1 MMHTIHMTKH
11 ISKLLAVVG
20 LAVLALLIVA
30 VLPLFAVAQEVPQS
44 RSEMEL
50 SFAPLVKQTSPS
62 VVNVYTQKR
71 VTSRVSPMEQF
82 FSGGVAPRE
91 RVQNSLGSGVIVG
104 ADGVIVT
111 NNHVVEGAESFRVV
125 LSDRREFPAELVL
138 ADERTDLAVLKIDTE
153 GARLPTL
160 PYADTRGSEVG
171 DLVLAIGNPF
181 GIGQTVTSGILSAT
195 ARTDVGI
202 SDYAFFLQT
211 DAAVNP
217 GNSGG
222 ALINTKGELV
232 GVNTAIF
239 SRSGGSNGIGFAIP
253 AEMVKRV
260 VNAAINEGTF
270 VRPWLG
276 LAGQAVSYD
285 IAKAQGLSRPIGV
298 MVTEVYEGGP
308 ADRAGL
314 RRGDLITDI
323 DGREVFDEK
332 GLKFL
337 AAIKSPGET
346 SELTLLRGGKSET
359 RIVKLAPPPGATEAD
374 VVLLDGETVFSG
386 ARVVELSP
394 RLAEEN
400 GLDPFQKGSGI
411 YIHSVLRRSVA
422 RNYFRP
428 GDIIRSVNG
437 VSTKSVKDLK
447 AALKP
452 ETRSWN
458 IELERNGRMIKGTVN
473 L

>member
-1 MMHTIHMTKH
+1 MMQTFPMTKH
-11 ISKLLAVVG
+11 ISKLLAVIG
-20 LAVLALLIVA
+20 LAVLTLLIVA
-30 VLPLFAVAQEVPQS
+30 VTPLFADGQEVPQN
-44 RSEMEL
+44 RAEMEL
-50 SFAPLVKQTSPS
+50 SFAPLVKLTSPS

-82 FSGGVAPRE
+82 FSGGVAPQE

-125 LSDRREFPAELVL
+125 LSDRREFAAELVL

-153 GARLPTL
+153 GAVLPTL
-160 PYADTRGSEVG
+160 PFADTRAAQVG

-222 ALINTKGELV
+222 ALVNTKGELV

-285 IAKAQGLSRPIGV
+285 IAKAQGLDRPIGV
-298 MVTEVYEGGP
+298 MVTEVYKDGP

-314 RRGDLITDI
+314 RRGDLVTDI

-346 SELTLLRGGKSET
+346 AELKLLRGGKIET
-359 RIVKLAPPPGATEAD
+359 KRVKLAPPPGATEAD
-374 VVLLDGETVFSG
+374 IVLLDGQNVFSG

-411 YIHSVLRRSVA
+411 YVHSVLRRSIA
-422 RNYFRP
+422 RNFFRP

-437 VSTKSVKDLK
+437 ISTKSVKDLDL
-447 AALKP
+447 ALEP
-452 ETRSWN
+452 QTRSWN
-458 IELERNGRMIKGTVN
+458 IELERNGRMIKGTVT

>member
-1 MMHTIHMTKH
+1 MMHIIPMTKH
-11 ISKLLAVVG
+11 ISKLLAVIG

-30 VLPLFAVAQEVPQS
+30 VLPLFSEAQDVPQS
-44 RSEMEL
+44 RAEMEL
-50 SFAPLVKQTSPS
+50 SFSPLVKQTSPS

-71 VTSRVSPMEQF
+71 VTSRISPMEQF
-82 FSGGVAPRE
+82 FSGGVAPQE

-222 ALINTKGELV
+222 ALVNTKGELV

-276 LAGQAVSYD
+276 LTGQAVSYD
-285 IAKAQGLSRPIGV
+285 IAKAQGLSRPVGV

-346 SELTLLRGGKSET
+346 SELSLLRGGKSQT
-359 RIVKLAPPPGATEAD
+359 RTVTLAPPPGATEAD
-374 VVLLDGETVFSG
+374 VVLLDGATVFSG

-437 VSTKSVKDLK
+437 VSTKTVKDLEK
-447 AALKP
+447 SLKP
-452 ETRSWN
+452 GTRSWN
-458 IELERNGRMIKGTVN
+458 IELERNGRVIKGTVT

>member
-1 MMHTIHMTKH
+1 MMNTLPMTKH
-11 ISKLLAVVG
+11 ISKLLAAIG
-20 LAVLALLIVA
+20 FAVLTLLIVA
-30 VLPLFAVAQEVPQS
+30 VTPLFADAQEVPQN
-44 RSEMEL
+44 RTEMEL
-50 SFAPLVKQTSPS
+50 SFAPLVKLTSPS

-104 ADGVIVT
+104 TDGVIVT

-125 LSDRREFPAELVL
+125 LSDRREYAAELVL
-138 ADERTDLAVLKIDTE
+138 ADERTDLAVLKIDPD
-153 GARLPTL
+153 GAILPTL
-160 PYADTRGSEVG
+160 PFADTRAAQVG

-222 ALINTKGELV
+222 ALVNTKGELV

-285 IAKAQGLSRPIGV
+285 IAKAQGLDRPIGV
-298 MVTEVYEGGP
+298 MVTEVYEDGP

-314 RRGDLITDI
+314 RRGDLVTDI

-346 SELTLLRGGKSET
+346 AELKLIRGGKIET
-359 RIVKLAPPPGATEAD
+359 KSVKLAPPPGATEAD
-374 VVLLDGETVFSG
+374 IVLLDGQSVFSG

-411 YIHSVLRRSVA
+411 YVHSVLSRSVA
-422 RNYFRP
+422 RSFFRP

-437 VSTKSVKDLK
+437 ISTKSVTDLK
-447 AALKP
+447 SVLKRD
-452 ETRSWN
+452 TRSWN
-458 IELERNGRMIKGTVN
+458 IELERNGRMIKGTVT

>member
-1 MMHTIHMTKH
+1 MMHTIPMTKH

-30 VLPLFAVAQEVPQS
+30 VLPLFSEAQEVPQS

-71 VTSRVSPMEQF
+71 VTSRASPMEQF

-260 VNAAINEGTF
+260 VNAALNEGTF

-298 MVTEVYEGGP
+298 MVTEVYDGGP

-346 SELTLLRGGKSET
+346 SELTLLRGGKSQIRT
-359 RIVKLAPPPGATEAD
+359 VKLAPPPGATEAD
-374 VVLLDGETVFSG
+374 VVLLDGATVFSG

-411 YIHSVLRRSVA
+411 YVHSVLRRSVA
-422 RNYFRP
+422 RSYFRP

-437 VSTKSVKDLK
+437 VSTKSVDDLK

-452 ETRSWN
+452 GTRSWN
-458 IELERNGRMIKGTVN
+458 IELERNGRMIKGTVT

>member
-1 MMHTIHMTKH
+1 MTKH
-11 ISKLLAVVG
+11 VSKLLAVAG
-20 LAVLALLIVA
+20 LAVLTLLILVL
-30 VLPLFAVAQEVPQS
+30 LPLFAEAQRLPES
-44 RSEMEL
+44 RAEMEL
-50 SFAPLVKQTSPS
+50 SFAPLVKQTAPS

-71 VTSRVSPMEQF
+71 VTSRMSPIEQF
-82 FSGGVAPRE
+82 FSGGVVPQE
-91 RVQNSLGSGVIVG
+91 RIQNSLGSGVIVG

-111 NNHVVEGAESFRVV
+111 NNHVIEGAESFRVV
-125 LSDRREFPAELVL
+125 LSDRREYSAELVL
-138 ADERTDLAVLKIDTE
+138 ADERTDLAVLKIDTD
-153 GARLPTL
+153 GASLPTL
-160 PYADTRGSEVG
+160 PYADTRAAQVG

-222 ALINTKGELV
+222 ALINARGELV

-260 VNAAINEGTF
+260 VDAAINEGTF

-285 IAKAQGLSRPIGV
+285 IAKAQGLTRPVGV

-308 ADRAGL
+308 ADKAGL
-314 RRGDLITDI
+314 RRGDLVTEI

-337 AAIKSPGET
+337 AAIKSPGE
-346 SELTLLRGGKSET
+346 SAELSFLRGGKSLSK
-359 RIVKLAPPPGATEAD
+359 RVRLAPPPGATAAD
-374 VVLLDGETVFSG
+374 IVLLDGENVFSG

-411 YIHSVLRRSVA
+411 YIHSVLRRSIA

-437 VSTKSVKDLK
+437 VSTKSVKDLEK
-447 AALKP
+447 VLKP
-452 ETRSWN
+452 TTRSWN
-458 IELERNGRMIKGTVN
+458 IELERNGHMIKGTVS